1 MELEDWGLWQHGAIL
16 APGTTGS
23 HQSFFPKK
31 IYLAVSEIGSF
42 PVLSNRFQRDAS
54 KLFRQ
59 QLVELRD
66 VFRLR
71 KQLANLRQPGHGECA
86 QFIQL
91 RPERSWPSFQERVRE
106 RCACYWMI
114 DA

>member
-1 MELEDWGLWQHGAIL
+1 SKMLGPYCCRGSSLVERRPEKAGVASSIL

-71 KQLANLRQPGHGECA
+71 KQLANLRQTGHGECA

-91 RPERSWPSFQERVRE
+91 RP
-106 RCACYWMI
+106 
-114 DA
+114 D